1 MDQRGKRQMMPSVG
15 KEKVLSM
22 APAGMQISSMLEQ
35 KNGALCVKHLTVCD
49 L

>member
-1 MDQRGKRQMMPSVG
+1 MMPIVE
-15 KEKVLSM
+15 KEKVLSTV
-22 APAGMQISSMLEQ
+22 PVGMQISAMLEQ